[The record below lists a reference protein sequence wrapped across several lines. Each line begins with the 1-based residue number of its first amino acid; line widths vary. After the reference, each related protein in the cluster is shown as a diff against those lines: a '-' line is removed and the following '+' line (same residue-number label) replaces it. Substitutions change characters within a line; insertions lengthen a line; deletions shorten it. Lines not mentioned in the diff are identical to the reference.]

1 MCPIRRTYFGRNT
14 DNQERIHFREVV
26 HVNPDMNKIIQVLLS
41 LIAEQEGAEIT
52 YQLEKTA

>member
-1 MCPIRRTYFGRNT
+1 
-14 DNQERIHFREVV
+14 VV